1 MSWGKVPGVAGPE
14 ILVWLIDDDLFF
26 SFLFQKIV
34 PEILSK
40 YSEVWSS
47 SSGTQALQ
55 RYDLLQARGSG
66 VPDLIFIDINMPIM
80 DGWELLAELN
90 VRFEK
95 KMTNPDVY
103 IISSS
108 ITQEDRKRA
117 LAIPF
122 VKGYITKPVDWR
134 ELCCRIRK
142 KATHRALSP
151 SQ

>member
-1 MSWGKVPGVAGPE
+1 VSSGKVSGLAGPE
-14 ILVWLIDDDLFF
+14 ILVWLIDDDSFF

-34 PEILSK
+34 HGSLSEH
-40 YSEVWSS
+40 SEVWCS
-47 SSGTQALQ
+47 SSGSQALL
-55 RYDLLQARGSG
+55 RYDLLQAQSSG

-95 KMTNPDVY
+95 KLTNPDVY

-134 ELCCRIRK
+134 ELCCWIRE
-142 KATHRALSP
+142 KATHRVLSP
-151 SQ
+151 